1 MADLKALSGEMEKLK
16 RQLETVLYISGYRD
30 YDDLSG
36 LDDYKQIKTADERQK
51 LEEYRNIL
59 YKLDEVQGNLA
70 YFDKPVKEV
79 STLHMNASG
88 RYETVKGHCYT
99 SGSGIEFLRT
109 EEVYNYDTDKWEN
122 AGIWTCSRVESQ
134 NGEYY
139 IVGYSDVKLSGLKV
153 RVRGGKRQGEQYKVV
168 VSPFSHYL
176 KEWRLCYMAE
186 KRKDNKGRN
195 LRTGESQ
202 RKDGRYM
209 YRWTVEGK
217 EKTVYALSLEELR
230 EKERQ
235 IQRDIE
241 DGVDSKKADTTTLN
255 DMFKK
260 YMAGKTELKQST
272 RTNYN
277 YMYKNYVRDSLGK
290 KKLSKIKY
298 SDVKAFY
305 TALIREKNFKP
316 NSMEI
321 INTILHPVFTLAV
334 RDGYIRTNP
343 SDGAMQEIKKSH
355 NWEKPKRHALT
366 IEEQEAFIGYMAQ
379 SPIYNHWLP
388 IFTVLLGTGCRIGEL
403 IGLRWCDCDFE
414 NNIISINHNLI
425 YRRQDNGK
433 CEMHITTPKTKAGT
447 RTIPMLSEVRKALF
461 TERKNQMQKG
471 FSDCEIDGYSNFV
484 FLNRE
489 GYVHNPMTL
498 NRAIGRIIR
507 DYNAE
512 ESENAKKEKREP
524 VLIRHF
530 SVHNLRHTFCT
541 RFCENEQNLKV
552 IQEIM
557 GHSDISTTMNVYA
570 EATEGKKQEAFKNL
584 EGKIKIG

>member
-1 MADLKALSGEMEKLK
+1 
-16 RQLETVLYISGYRD
+16 
-30 YDDLSG
+30 
-36 LDDYKQIKTADERQK
+36 
-51 LEEYRNIL
+51 
-59 YKLDEVQGNLA
+59 
-70 YFDKPVKEV
+70 
-79 STLHMNASG
+79 
-88 RYETVKGHCYT
+88 
-99 SGSGIEFLRT
+99 
-109 EEVYNYDTDKWEN
+109 
-122 AGIWTCSRVESQ
+122 
-134 NGEYY
+134 
-139 IVGYSDVKLSGLKV
+139 
-153 RVRGGKRQGEQYKVV
+153 
-168 VSPFSHYL
+168 
-176 KEWRLCYMAE
+176 
-186 KRKDNKGRN
+186 
-195 LRTGESQ
+195 
-202 RKDGRYM
+202 
-209 YRWTVEGK
+209 
-217 EKTVYALSLEELR
+217 
-230 EKERQ
+230 
-235 IQRDIE
+235 
-241 DGVDSKKADTTTLN
+241 
-255 DMFKK
+255 
-260 YMAGKTELKQST
+260 
-272 RTNYN
+272 
-277 YMYKNYVRDSLGK
+277 
-290 KKLSKIKY
+290 
-298 SDVKAFY
+298 
-305 TALIREKNFKP
+305 
-316 NSMEI
+316 MEI

-425 YRRQDNGK
+425 YRQQDNGK

-584 EGKIKIG
+584 EGKLKSDNQHENHSTDTMFEWFFTRNFTRIENNKTDKDETKTECKSLKSLYLWERQEKTNKDKQTLILIPTMKTLGGKDQ